1 MTEMDWTRPPSD
13 YVVVDGETGGRF
25 GIDVRAW
32 PKPEWDGYRR
42 IAFGGERRRWFSEDG
57 VAYIP
62 PYRLVLRYGVEKPD
76 PTRLSDLP
84 AEEAYPGITTRIL
97 PAAIERG
104 EHKDQNDG

>member
-62 PYRLVLRYGVEKPD
+62 PFRLVLRTD
-76 PTRLSDLP
+76 PTIDERRLAWARMAHRRMDETLGN
-84 AEEAYPGITTRIL
+84 E
-97 PAAIERG
+97 AAIYSLAASLAEWRG
-104 EHKDQNDG
+104 